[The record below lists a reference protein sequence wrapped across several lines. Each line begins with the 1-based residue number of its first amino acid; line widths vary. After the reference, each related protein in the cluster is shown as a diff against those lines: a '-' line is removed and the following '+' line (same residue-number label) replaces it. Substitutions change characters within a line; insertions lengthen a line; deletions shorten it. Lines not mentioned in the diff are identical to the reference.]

1 MQTTLVTNA
10 DNTGNDRFKMMKIY
24 TTRGLFV
31 YLKIKRHVG
40 LLVWRKWV
48 KSENIPNGDD
58 IIAKDRH
65 KMMTIPL
72 NLLSIKNY
80 KKKM

>member
-1 MQTTLVTNA
+1 MPTDA

-40 LLVWRKWV
+40 LLVWRK
-48 KSENIPNGDD
+48 
-58 IIAKDRH
+58 
-65 KMMTIPL
+65 
-72 NLLSIKNY
+72 
-80 KKKM
+80 